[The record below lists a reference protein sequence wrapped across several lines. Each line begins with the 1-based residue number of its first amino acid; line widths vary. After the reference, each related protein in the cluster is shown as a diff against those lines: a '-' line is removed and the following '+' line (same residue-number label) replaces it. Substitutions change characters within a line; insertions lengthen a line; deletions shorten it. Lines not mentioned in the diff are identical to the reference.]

1 MDLHRDFDLEA
12 LDEYG
17 AKFGEEPYVGRIVF
31 AFFSLTVC
39 VIAMNALI
47 TYMGESFAK
56 VNQNLDEELLRQRA
70 GLLIELIALE
80 DQNPAK
86 RDAKEKIN
94 MWTYCLAWTADVEII
109 ESADDQEEEQQKQ
122 QKQFS
127 ELGGQLDKQQQMVEE
142 CKRLLS
148 EAQPAFVEHTAS
160 PRVDGNYSPRVDGN
174 IQGGS
179 IKSSVEALFKHQEE
193 KLTTQGDSIKSS
205 INDLFERQESSL
217 VKRMEEKL
225 GEHQENF
232 TKRMEEKLGEHSSS
246 SQQRQQKLEGK
257 LDAALKSFR
266 AINPLLPPD
275 VRERLDR
282 IQKEHTN
289 GQFERAREFFQDLV
303 DWYVVKLKGCFGA
316 LSEGT
321 HLSVP
326 EPLIS
331 GTAAVCPRL
340 KKQGRGRRRRDSR
353 QSLRNAERSSHTRSR
368 PHPRGCLLD
377 QQHTRNSRRNKRG
390 HDSSQRRYDFRPSS
404 SAVRL
409 RGFEAPSSVAGS
421 IARAGYCPRTSTPPL
436 EVYFFLEIFFFFREL
451 CFTETPPRD
460 SPQLRMEAP

>member
-1 MDLHRDFDLEA
+1 MNLHRDFDLEA

-17 AKFGEEPYVGRIVF
+17 VKFGEEPYVGRIVF

-80 DQNPAK
+80 EQNPAK
-86 RDAKEKIN
+86 RDAKETRN
-94 MWTYCLAWTADVEII
+94 MWTYCLARTAEVEII

-127 ELGGQLDKQQQMVEE
+127 ELGGQLEKQQQMVEE
-142 CKRLLS
+142 CNRLLL
-148 EAQPAFVEHTAS
+148 EAQPAFVEHPAS

-193 KLTTQGDSIKSS
+193 KLTIQVNSIKSS
-205 INDLFERQESSL
+205 IKALF
-217 VKRMEEKL
+217 
-225 GEHQENF
+225 EHQESF
-232 TKRMEEKLGEHSSS
+232 TKLMEEKLGEHSSS
-246 SQQRQQKLEGK
+246 SQQRQQKLEEK

-275 VRERLDR
+275 VRERLDS

-289 GQFERAREFFQDLV
+289 GQIESARAFFQDLV

-316 LSEGT
+316 LSEET

-326 EPLIS
+326 EPDFRYCGRVSKAEEAGKGAKATRLKAELAQCRTLVSHEIS
-331 GTAAVCPRL
+331 ATPRL
-340 KKQGRGRRRRDSR
+340 LSYRSAAHTKQPP
-353 QSLRNAERSSHTRSR
+353 QQTR
-368 PHPRGCLLD
+368 P
-377 QQHTRNSRRNKRG
+377 
-390 HDSSQRRYDFRPSS
+390 
-404 SAVRL
+404 
-409 RGFEAPSSVAGS
+409 
-421 IARAGYCPRTSTPPL
+421 
-436 EVYFFLEIFFFFREL
+436 
-451 CFTETPPRD
+451 
-460 SPQLRMEAP
+460 